1 MTKHRITVKLSDSD
15 AHRLSEVSRRLG
27 KTQEDVI
34 LGAIR
39 LSFAKRLNGNAI
51 FLSEKEFNGC
61 LDLISQPEADKSVL
75 EKREKLLQTRPVWEF
90 Y

>member
-34 LGAIR
+34 LDAIR
-39 LSFAKRLNGNAI
+39 LAFAKRLSSNAI
-51 FLSEKEFNGC
+51 FLSEKEFNGS

-75 EKREKLLQTRPVWEF
+75 EKREKLLQMRPVWED
-90 Y
+90 